1 MEGVGRIPQEGHGRE
16 FGYDLREQL
25 QALSL
30 QVRRD
35 ARQPGQV
42 PARSREALDQAR
54 ADRVAYRS
62 HDDGDR
68 RGRALGR
75 EGRGRASR
83 DDDIRLEGNEFRDER
98 WEALVRSF
106 GPAVLDRE
114 IPALDVAALA
124 KPLAERPDEV
134 SLQSL
139 GGVTEEPDP
148 VHLPRRR
155 RLGDERRSEEASMLL
170 SEEGSL
176 VYHSST
182 FSARCN
188 SDAGIVRALA
198 FAVLRLITSWNR
210 FGRSIGRSAGR
221 APFTRR
227 SMYLAACLNCSA
239 RFGP

>member
-1 MEGVGRIPQEGHGRE
+1 LLFRGHVEGVGRIPQEGHGRE
-16 FGYDLREQL
+16 PGYDLREQL

-35 ARQPGQV
+35 SRQPGQV
-42 PARSREALDQAR
+42 PAGAREALDQAR

-62 HDDGDR
+62 ADYGDR

-98 WEALVRSF
+98 WESLVRSF
-106 GPAVLDRE
+106 GPAVLDSE
-114 IPALDVAALA
+114 IPALDVATLA

-148 VHLPRRR
+148 VHLPRPL
-155 RLGDERRSEEASMLL
+155 RLGGERRGEEA
-170 SEEGSL
+170 
-176 VYHSST
+176 
-182 FSARCN
+182 
-188 SDAGIVRALA
+188 
-198 FAVLRLITSWNR
+198 
-210 FGRSIGRSAGR
+210 
-221 APFTRR
+221 TR
-227 SMYLAACLNCSA
+227 
-239 RFGP
+239 